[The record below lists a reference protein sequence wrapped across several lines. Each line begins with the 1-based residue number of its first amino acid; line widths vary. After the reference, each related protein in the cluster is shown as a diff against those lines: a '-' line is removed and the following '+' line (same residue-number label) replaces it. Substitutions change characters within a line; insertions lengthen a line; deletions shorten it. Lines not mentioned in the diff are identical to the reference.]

1 MSHQTLL
8 IAFAVCFLLNFAAFG
23 MQRATLIISRE
34 ADVPARIGEAL
45 LPSWFPVIWLV
56 FICKWGLLAAVAF
69 TWSWGIAIGLGVLD
83 LILSAILPIPYR
95 AYIPFF
101 RKRVLQIKQRDMA
114 AGLAL
119 EDMLN
124 ASKINSVEHIIR

>member
-69 TWSWGIAIGLGVLD
+69 TWSWGIAIGLG
-83 LILSAILPIPYR
+83 